1 MVIDVWIS
9 LVIHLPLGKAKH
21 MRIRMRSAAFLCL
34 AMAACGISGSTF
46 GAEGYLLQPG
56 DVLTV
61 SVWKEADLS
70 SELLVRPDGG
80 ITMPLAGEIAAAGH
94 TVEDVRS
101 AIDQRLRKYI
111 PDPAVT
117 VSVKQTLG
125 NQIFV
130 IGKVNHPGPY
140 PIIRPVDV
148 TQALSLA
155 GGTTP
160 FASVDNIKVL
170 RRHGEQQTIIPFRY
184 SDIERGRKLE
194 QNILLQSGDTV
205 VVP

>member
-1 MVIDVWIS
+1 
-9 LVIHLPLGKAKH
+9 
-21 MRIRMRSAAFLCL
+21 MRSIAFLCL
-34 AMAACGISGSTF
+34 AMSACGISGSVF
-46 GAEGYLLQPG
+46 GADGYLLQPG
-56 DVLTV
+56 DVLAI

-70 SELLVRPDGG
+70 GDLLVRPDGA
-80 ITMPLAGEIAAAGH
+80 ISMPLVGEIPAAGH

-101 AIDQRLRKYI
+101 TIDQRLRKYI
-111 PDPAVT
+111 PEPAVT

-125 NQIFV
+125 NQIFI

-170 RRHGEQQTIIPFRY
+170 RRHGAQQTIIPFRY
-184 SDIERGRKLE
+184 SDIEHGRKLE
-194 QNILLQSGDTV
+194 QNILLESGDTV

>member
-1 MVIDVWIS
+1 
-9 LVIHLPLGKAKH
+9 
-21 MRIRMRSAAFLCL
+21 MRSIAFLCL
-34 AMAACGISGSTF
+34 AMAACGISASAF
-46 GAEGYLLQPG
+46 GADGYLLQPG

-70 SELLVRPDGG
+70 GDLLVRPDGA
-80 ITMPLAGEIAAAGH
+80 ISMPLAGEIPAAGR

-101 AIDQRLRKYI
+101 TVDQRLRKYI
-111 PDPAVT
+111 PEPAVT

-148 TQALSLA
+148 LQALSLA

-160 FASVDNIKVL
+160 FASVDDIKVL
-170 RRHGEQQTIIPFRY
+170 RRRGEQQTIIPFRY
-184 SDIERGRKLE
+184 SDIEHGRKLE
-194 QNILLQSGDTV
+194 QNILLESGDTV

>member
-1 MVIDVWIS
+1 
-9 LVIHLPLGKAKH
+9 
-21 MRIRMRSAAFLCL
+21 MRRFAFLCL
-34 AMAACGISGSTF
+34 AMAACGITG
-46 GAEGYLLQPG
+46 GAYCADGYLLQPG
-56 DVLTV
+56 DVLAV

-70 SELLVRPDGG
+70 SDLLVRPDGG
-80 ITMPLAGEIAAAGH
+80 ISMPLAGEIPAAGH
-94 TVEDVRS
+94 TVEEVRS
-101 AIDQRLRKYI
+101 TIDQRLRKYI
-111 PDPAVT
+111 PEPAVT

-148 TQALSLA
+148 LQALSLA

-160 FASVDNIKVL
+160 FASVDGIKVL
-170 RRHGEQQTIIPFRY
+170 RRRGQQQTIIPFRY
-184 SDIERGRKLE
+184 SDIEHGRKLE
-194 QNILLQSGDTV
+194 QNILLESGDTV

>member
-1 MVIDVWIS
+1 
-9 LVIHLPLGKAKH
+9 
-21 MRIRMRSAAFLCL
+21 
-34 AMAACGISGSTF
+34 
-46 GAEGYLLQPG
+46 
-56 DVLTV
+56 
-61 SVWKEADLS
+61 
-70 SELLVRPDGG
+70 
-80 ITMPLAGEIAAAGH
+80 
-94 TVEDVRS
+94 
-101 AIDQRLRKYI
+101 
-111 PDPAVT
+111 VT

-148 TQALSLA
+148 VQALSLA

-160 FASVDNIKVL
+160 FASVDDIKVL

-184 SDIERGRKLE
+184 SDIEHGRKLE

>member
-1 MVIDVWIS
+1 MWVTCHMLIHLQRKNMRLQMRS
-9 LVIHLPLGKAKH
+9 VIHVC
-21 MRIRMRSAAFLCL
+21 F
-34 AMAACGISGSTF
+34 AMAACVISGTAM
-46 GAEGYLLQPG
+46 GADGYLLQPG

-61 SVWKEADLS
+61 SVWKEAELS
-70 SELLVRPDGG
+70 SDLLVRPDGA
-80 ITMPLAGEIAAAGH
+80 ISMPLAGEIPAAGH

-111 PDPAVT
+111 PEPAVT

-148 TQALSLA
+148 LQALSLA

-160 FASVDNIKVL
+160 FASVDDIKVL
-170 RRHGEQQTIIPFRY
+170 RRRGEQQTIIPFRY
-184 SDIERGRKLE
+184 SDIEHGRKLE
-194 QNILLQSGDTV
+194 QNIVLQSGDTV

>member
-1 MVIDVWIS
+1 
-9 LVIHLPLGKAKH
+9 
-21 MRIRMRSAAFLCL
+21 MRSVAFLCL
-34 AMAACGISGSTF
+34 AMVACGFSGSIV
-46 GAEGYLLQPG
+46 GAEEYLLQPG

-70 SELLVRPDGG
+70 SDLLVRPDGG
-80 ITMPLAGEIAAAGH
+80 ITMPLVGEISAAGH

-101 AIDQRLRKYI
+101 TIDQRLRKYI
-111 PDPAVT
+111 PEPSVT
-117 VSVKQTLG
+117 VSVKQTQG

-130 IGKVNHPGPY
+130 IGKVNRPGPY

-160 FASVDNIKVL
+160 FASVDDIKVL

-184 SDIERGRKLE
+184 SDIEHGRKLE

>member
-1 MVIDVWIS
+1 
-9 LVIHLPLGKAKH
+9 
-21 MRIRMRSAAFLCL
+21 
-34 AMAACGISGSTF
+34 MAACGISVSAF

-80 ITMPLAGEIAAAGH
+80 ITMPLAGEIAASGH

-101 AIDQRLRKYI
+101 TIDQRLRKYI
-111 PDPAVT
+111 PEPAVT

-148 TQALSLA
+148 VQALSLA

-184 SDIERGRKLE
+184 SDIEHGRKLE
-194 QNILLQSGDTV
+194 QNILLESGDTV

>member
-1 MVIDVWIS
+1 MV
-9 LVIHLPLGKAKH
+9 
-21 MRIRMRSAAFLCL
+21 
-34 AMAACGISGSTF
+34 ACGISGSAF

-80 ITMPLAGEIAAAGH
+80 ITMPLAGEMAAAGH

-101 AIDQRLRKYI
+101 TIDQRLRKYI

-184 SDIERGRKLE
+184 SDIEHGRKLE

>member
-1 MVIDVWIS
+1 
-9 LVIHLPLGKAKH
+9 
-21 MRIRMRSAAFLCL
+21 MRSIALLCL
-34 AMAACGISGSTF
+34 AVMACGFSGSVG
-46 GAEGYLLQPG
+46 GAEDYLLQPG

-80 ITMPLAGEIAAAGH
+80 ITMPLVGEVAAAGH

-101 AIDQRLRKYI
+101 TIDQRLRKYI
-111 PDPAVT
+111 PEPSVT

-184 SDIERGRKLE
+184 SDIEHGRKLE

>member
-1 MVIDVWIS
+1 MRKVALIY
-9 LVIHLPLGKAKH
+9 LVLT
-21 MRIRMRSAAFLCL
+21 
-34 AMAACGISGSTF
+34 ACGIGVNAF

-56 DVLTV
+56 DMLTV

-70 SELLVRPDGG
+70 SDLLVRPDGA
-80 ITMPLAGEIAAAGH
+80 ISMPLAGEIAAAGH

-101 AIDQRLRKYI
+101 TIDQRLRKYI
-111 PDPAVT
+111 PEPAVT
-117 VSVKQTLG
+117 VTVKQTLG

-130 IGKVNHPGPY
+130 IGKVNRPGPY
-140 PIIRPVDV
+140 PIVRPVDV
-148 TQALSLA
+148 VQALSLA

-160 FASVDNIKVL
+160 FASVNDIKVL

-184 SDIERGRKLE
+184 SDIEHGRKLQ
-194 QNILLQSGDTV
+194 QNILLESGDTV

>member
-1 MVIDVWIS
+1 MTALEIF
-9 LVIHLPLGKAKH
+9 
-21 MRIRMRSAAFLCL
+21 RIRSVALLCL
-34 AMAACGISGSTF
+34 TWIAWVGGGQVIA
-46 GAEGYLLQPG
+46 AEGYLLQPG
-56 DVLTV
+56 DVLSV
-61 SVWKEADLS
+61 SVWKEPDLT
-70 SELLVRPDGG
+70 SEILVRPDGD
-80 ITMPLAGEIAAAGH
+80 ISMPLAGEMAAAGH

-101 AIDQRLRKYI
+101 TIDKRLREFI
-111 PDPAVT
+111 PAPAVT

-130 IGKVNHPGPY
+130 IGKVAHPGPY

-170 RRHGEQQTIIPFRY
+170 RRRGEQQTIIPYRY
-184 SDIERGRKLE
+184 SDIEHGRKLE
-194 QNILLQSGDTV
+194 QNILLESGDTV